1 MDWHLIMTMIDSKL
15 FKKYDIRGRA
25 GGGDAPLTPEAAHL
39 VGRAFGTWLF
49 RQEGKRRVVVG
60 RDNRLTSAGLAAA
73 LIDGL
78 VSAGCNVTHIG
89 LASTP
94 LLYWYAVNHDNAGG
108 VMVTGSHLPPE
119 QNGFKL
125 CVGARNLWG
134 EQIQA
139 LRTLIAA
146 GDFDGDLGKVTVKH
160 APLVDYMV
168 DVIPRVRIPRALHIV
183 IDAGNGTGGY
193 FGPRLLRAW
202 GQRVTELF
210 CDLDG
215 TYPNHQPDPQ
225 DADNMRSLAAKVVE
239 VGADLGI
246 AFDGD
251 ADRMGAV
258 DETGAIIS
266 ADRVLAL
273 LARDLLS
280 RVPGAS
286 IVADVLTS
294 QVFFDEV
301 VRMGGMP
308 IMWASGHSL
317 VKAKMVET
325 GALLGGEASGHIFMG
340 EGYYG
345 FDDAYFVAARL
356 IRLVSVSGVPFSRL
370 NAALPTLYST
380 PEYRPRCPDELK
392 QTVIDAARQQLEGQG
407 EVVSVDGLRIKFA
420 RGWGLLRA
428 SNTEPVLS
436 LRFEAETE
444 ADAHAYRDRFFAI
457 LRAFPEVESL
467 SSDTPS
473 HGG

>member
-1 MDWHLIMTMIDSKL
+1 MTAIDGKL
-15 FKKYDIRGRA
+15 FRKYDIRGRA
-25 GGGDAPLTPEAAHL
+25 AGDDPPLTPEAAHGI
-39 VGRAFGTWLF
+39 GRAFGTMLY
-49 RQEGKRRVVVG
+49 REHGKRRVVVG
-60 RDNRLTSAGLAAA
+60 RDNRLSSPALANA

-78 VSAGCNVTHIG
+78 VSAGCDVLNIG

-94 LLYWYAVNHDNAGG
+94 LVYWYAVNQGDAGG
-108 VMVTGSHLPPE
+108 VMVTGSHLTPE
-119 QNGFKL
+119 QNGLKL
-125 CVGARNLWG
+125 CIGARNLWG
-134 EQIQA
+134 DQLQA
-139 LRTLIAA
+139 LRALITAD
-146 GDFDGDLGKVTVKH
+146 DFDGDLGKVTLKN

-168 DVIPRVRIPRALHIV
+168 DVIPRVRMPRALHIV

-215 TYPNHQPDPQ
+215 TYPNHQPDPGEP
-225 DADNMRSLAAKVVE
+225 ANMRALAAKVVE
-239 VGADLGI
+239 LGADMGI

-251 ADRMGAV
+251 ADRMGVV
-258 DETGAIIS
+258 DETGAILS
-266 ADRVLAL
+266 ADRVLTL

-280 RVPGAS
+280 RAPGAAM
-286 IVADVLTS
+286 VADVLTS

-301 VRMGGMP
+301 VRLGGMP

-317 VKAKMVET
+317 VKAKMAEV

-345 FDDAYFVAARL
+345 FDDAYFVAARF
-356 IRLVSVSGVPFSRL
+356 IRLVGMAGTPLSRL
-370 NAALPTLYST
+370 NATLPSLYST

-392 QTVIDAARQQLEGQG
+392 ARVIDAARQQLEGEG
-407 EVVSVDGLRIKFA
+407 ELVSVDGLRVKFA

-436 LRFEAETE
+436 LRFEAETA
-444 ADAHAYRDRFFAI
+444 ADAHAYRDRFFAV
-457 LRAFPEVESL
+457 LRAFPEVEPISL
-467 SSDTPS
+467 ERD
-473 HGG
+473 GD